1 MCGRYTLTQPDQLQ
15 QRFEAANALPDVPAR
30 YNVAPS
36 QELPVVTRHSP
47 NGLELMQ
54 WGFVA
59 PWTKDPSA
67 AMRLIN
73 ARAETVAERA
83 SFRQAFHHQRCL
95 VPATGFY
102 EWRQTPT
109 GKVPY
114 LIQMKDQELFAF
126 AGLYSIGTDPVSGQP
141 RKTYLIITTTPN
153 ELMASIHNRMPV
165 ILPREEEDAWLDP
178 DHTASTTLQR
188 LLAPY
193 PAALMEAYPIAPA
206 INNPRSD
213 YADLVKPEVNSA

>member
-1 MCGRYTLTQPDQLQ
+1 MCGRCTLTQPDTLQ
-15 QRFEAANALPDVPAR
+15 QRFEAVNSLPEMPPR

-54 WGFVA
+54 WGFVP
-59 PWTKDPSA
+59 PWTKDLSA
-67 AMRLIN
+67 ARRLIN

-83 SFRQAFHHQRCL
+83 SFRQAFHQQRCL

-114 LIQMKDQELFAF
+114 LIQMKERELFAF
-126 AGLYSIGTDPVSGQP
+126 AGLYSIGTDPVSGQQ

-153 ELMASIHNRMPV
+153 DLMAAIHNRMPA
-165 ILPREEEDAWLDP
+165 ILLREEEDDWLDP
-178 DHTASTTLQR
+178 DHTESLPLQR
-188 LLAPY
+188 LVAPY

-206 INNPRSD
+206 INNPRND
-213 YADLVKPEVNSA
+213 DADLVTPEVNSA